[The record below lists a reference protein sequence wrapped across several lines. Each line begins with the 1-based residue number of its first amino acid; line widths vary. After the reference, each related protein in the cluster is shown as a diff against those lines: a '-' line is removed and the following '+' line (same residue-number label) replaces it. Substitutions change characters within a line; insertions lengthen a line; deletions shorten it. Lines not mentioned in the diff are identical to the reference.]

1 MTVIVLADTE
11 FSTVKFFNAVQAKS
25 WRIVVGVRNNRHLQD
40 GRTVKQLLAVNNSLM
55 AKQVEKGSKD
65 DSNDH

>member
-1 MTVIVLADTE
+1 MESYD
-11 FSTVKFFNAVQAKS
+11 
-25 WRIVVGVRNNRHLQD
+25 RRHC
-40 GRTVKQLLAVNNSLM
+40 KKNLAVNNLLM